1 MLLINAFGVMRQGF
15 KSFKELELSVK
26 KTENSEFHVLV
37 TIENKPHVSDPEGE
51 TIHRDLIIRG
61 GYSSVRSVR
70 SAKNLKMIVSAKSKK
85 AAEQIVMRL
94 CEELRIFNPIVSNCS
109 VKAAARKK
117 R

>member
-1 MLLINAFGVMRQGF
+1 
-15 KSFKELELSVK
+15 VK
-26 KTENSEFHVLV
+26 KTGISDFHVLI

-51 TIHRDLIIRG
+51 TIHKDLIMRG

-70 SAKNLKMIVSAKSKK
+70 SAKNLKMVVSAKSKK
-85 AAEQIVMRL
+85 AAEQIVKRM

>member
-1 MLLINAFGVMRQGF
+1 M
-15 KSFKELELSVK
+15 K
-26 KTENSEFHVLV
+26 KTETPDFQVLV

-61 GYSSVRSVR
+61 GYSNVRSVR
-70 SAKNLKMIVSAKSKK
+70 SAKNLKMIVSAESKK
-85 AAEQIVMRL
+85 AAEQIVMRM

-109 VKAAARKK
+109 VKAASQTR